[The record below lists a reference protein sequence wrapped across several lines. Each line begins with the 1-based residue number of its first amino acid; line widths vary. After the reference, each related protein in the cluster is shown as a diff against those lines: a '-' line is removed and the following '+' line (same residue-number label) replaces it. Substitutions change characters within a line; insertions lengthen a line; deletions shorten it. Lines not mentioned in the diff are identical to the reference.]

1 MPLAR
6 GLPSDN
12 PLPCTFDTS
21 MAQRIDIRALL
32 LIALDEKPPPGL
44 PDRVMARVAA
54 LTTIVEFA
62 RMLGAAPID
71 WITQRTERSDP
82 NDDGNSE

>member
-1 MPLAR
+1 MPPR
-6 GLPSDN
+6 V
-12 PLPCTFDTS
+12 
-21 MAQRIDIRALL
+21 DIRALL
-32 LIALDEKPPPGL
+32 LIALDEKPPPNL

-71 WITQRTERSDP
+71 WITQKTDRSDR
-82 NDDGNSE
+82 DDPDDTGNQD

>member
-1 MPLAR
+1 MP
-6 GLPSDN
+6 P
-12 PLPCTFDTS
+12 
-21 MAQRIDIRALL
+21 RIDIRALL

-54 LTTIVEFA
+54 LTTIIEFA

-71 WITQRTERSDP
+71 WLTQRTKESDP
-82 NDDGNSE
+82 NDNGNSE

>member
-1 MPLAR
+1 
-6 GLPSDN
+6 
-12 PLPCTFDTS
+12 
-21 MAQRIDIRALL
+21 MAPKIDIRALL

-71 WITQRTERSDP
+71 WITQRSDRSDP
-82 NDDGNSE
+82 NESGNGE

>member
-1 MPLAR
+1 MP
-6 GLPSDN
+6 P
-12 PLPCTFDTS
+12 
-21 MAQRIDIRALL
+21 RIDIRALL

-71 WITQRTERSDP
+71 WITQSDAHPDKTDP
-82 NDDGNSE
+82 NDEGNHDR

>member
-1 MPLAR
+1 MVSWPRNVYRAGSRATMP
-6 GLPSDN
+6 P
-12 PLPCTFDTS
+12 
-21 MAQRIDIRALL
+21 RIDIRALL

-71 WITQRTERSDP
+71 WITRRTEGSDP
-82 NDDGNSE
+82 NDNGNSE

>member
-1 MPLAR
+1 MP
-6 GLPSDN
+6 P
-12 PLPCTFDTS
+12 
-21 MAQRIDIRALL
+21 RIDIRALL

-62 RMLGAAPID
+62 RLLGAAPID
-71 WITQRTERSDP
+71 WITQRPDKGDP
-82 NDDGNSE
+82 TGEGNHD

>member
-1 MPLAR
+1 MP
-6 GLPSDN
+6 P
-12 PLPCTFDTS
+12 
-21 MAQRIDIRALL
+21 RIDIRALL

-82 NDDGNSE
+82 NDPGNSE

>member
-1 MPLAR
+1 MP
-6 GLPSDN
+6 PK
-12 PLPCTFDTS
+12 
-21 MAQRIDIRALL
+21 IDIRALL

-71 WITQRTERSDP
+71 WLTQRTEGSDP
-82 NDDGNSE
+82 NDNGNNQ

>member
-1 MPLAR
+1 MP
-6 GLPSDN
+6 P
-12 PLPCTFDTS
+12 
-21 MAQRIDIRALL
+21 RIDIRALL

-71 WITQRTERSDP
+71 WITQRTERSDRD
-82 NDDGNSE
+82 DDGNTE

>member
-1 MPLAR
+1 MYVVSWARNVYGVRSPATMP
-6 GLPSDN
+6 PK
-12 PLPCTFDTS
+12 
-21 MAQRIDIRALL
+21 IDIRALL

-71 WITQRTERSDP
+71 WLTQRTERSDP
-82 NDDGNSE
+82 NDNGNTE

>member
-1 MPLAR
+1 MPPR
-6 GLPSDN
+6 V
-12 PLPCTFDTS
+12 
-21 MAQRIDIRALL
+21 DIRALL

-71 WITQRTERSDP
+71 WITQRTDRSDP
-82 NDDGNSE
+82 NDSGNTE

>member
-1 MPLAR
+1 MP
-6 GLPSDN
+6 P
-12 PLPCTFDTS
+12 
-21 MAQRIDIRALL
+21 RIDIRALL

-54 LTTIVEFA
+54 LTTMVEFA

-71 WITQRTERSDP
+71 WITHRTDKTDP
-82 NDDGNSE
+82 NDEGNHD

>member
-1 MPLAR
+1 MTPKV
-6 GLPSDN
+6 
-12 PLPCTFDTS
+12 
-21 MAQRIDIRALL
+21 DIRALL

-71 WITQRTERSDP
+71 WLTQRPPRSDS
-82 NDDGNSE
+82 NDDGNDNE